1 VDVGVEMEVDG
12 IGMPRGH
19 GIYSVSTHAYVR
31 DRTLLPHG
39 AVATSSYLSSA
50 LCWEPA
56 LWPQSRLVESRS
68 WDLIGLRLAA
78 LLGYCVQ
85 MC

>member
-1 VDVGVEMEVDG
+1 LWFEEVIVDVGVEMEVDG

-39 AVATSSYLSSA
+39 AVATSSHLSGA
-50 LCWEPA
+50 PCWVA
-56 LWPQSRLVESRS
+56 
-68 WDLIGLRLAA
+68 GFLASKSS
-78 LLGYCVQ
+78 C
-85 MC
+85 